1 MADRSSHNPPP
12 GGQETARQKIQRAA
26 AHLYA
31 IRGFD
36 GTSMREIAEAAG
48 VTKPLVFYHFESKEK
63 LYASILQE
71 AIGSCSTA
79 GREILDGP
87 VTATDKVRGLLRHHV
102 AVIREKPEVFTFV
115 YQILTMPGDLPLGFD
130 YRSAGRELFD
140 QLTRMIEEGQASG
153 EFRNVDPVAAAVVP
167 LASLG
172 MYAGGLLSGYIDGI
186 PDGLEER
193 LISILLDGIKERRE

>member
-1 MADRSSHNPPP
+1 MARESRHTTPD
-12 GGQETARQKIQRAA
+12 GGQESARDRIQRAA
-26 AHLYA
+26 ARLYA

-79 GREILDGP
+79 GSVILDGP
-87 VTATDKVRGLLRHHV
+87 ATATEKVRSLLRHHV
-102 AVIREKPEVFTFV
+102 SIMREKPEVFAFV

-130 YRSAGRELFD
+130 YRSAGRELFG
-140 QLTRMIEEGQASG
+140 QLVGIIEEGRG
-153 EFRNVDPVAAAVVP
+153 NREFRDVDPVAAAVVP
-167 LASLG
+167 MASLG
-172 MYAGGLLSGYIDGI
+172 MYAGALLSAYIDEI
-186 PDGLEER
+186 PEGLEDR
-193 LISILLDGIKERRE
+193 LMSILLDGIKEHTE